1 MPNRYDQV
9 NRGNDAGQVLGS
21 AHEALERAQIAIY
34 FIAVIAAAAVSL
46 AWPGSGALEPLINP
60 ALALMLFVTFLQVP
74 LSHLGLAFAN
84 TRFLSAL
91 IVGNFVAVPLLV
103 AGLVQS
109 LPAEPL
115 LVIGVLF
122 VLLTP
127 CIDYVVTF
135 SHLGRGDAKS
145 LLAATPLLLFA
156 QMALLPIYLGVF
168 VGSDAAVLVK
178 PEPFLHAFAV
188 LIAGPLLL
196 AAAVQFLARTGKAA
210 ELVVATL
217 GVLPVPATAFVLFV
231 VICAVL
237 PQLEP
242 AMGSVL
248 KVVPIYIAFALIA
261 PVAGWLV
268 ARLFC
273 LPSEQ
278 GRAVAFSTAT
288 RNSLVILPLALA
300 IPGAVP
306 IIPAVIVAQT
316 LVELMSELVY
326 IRVIPRL
333 RA

>member
-1 MPNRYDQV
+1 MTLESVRD
-9 NRGNDAGQVLGS
+9 
-21 AHEALERAQIAIY
+21 ALERKQVAIY
-34 FIAVIAAAAVSL
+34 FIAVVVAAAVSFI
-46 AWPGSGALEPLINP
+46 WPGSRVLEPLINP

-74 LSHLGLAFAN
+74 LSHLGRAFTDA
-84 TRFLSAL
+84 RFLTAL
-91 IVGNFVAVPLLV
+91 MIGNFVVVPLLV
-103 AGLVQS
+103 AALIQF
-109 LPAEPL
+109 LPTDPL

-127 CIDYVVTF
+127 CVDYVVTF
-135 SHLGRGDAKS
+135 AHLGRGDAKS
-145 LLAATPLLLFA
+145 LLAATPLLLLA
-156 QMALLPIYLGVF
+156 QMALLPLFFGVL
-168 VGSDAAVLVK
+168 VGSDAAALVR
-178 PEPFLHAFAV
+178 PEPFLHAFVV

-196 AAAVQFLARTGKAA
+196 AAAVHFLARTGKAA

-237 PQLEP
+237 PQLGP

-248 KVVPIYIAFALIA
+248 KVVPIYIAFAVIA

-268 ARLFC
+268 ARLFF

-278 GRAVAFSTAT
+278 GRAIAFSAAT

-300 IPGAVP
+300 VPGAVP

-326 IRVIPRL
+326 IRAIPRL